1 VSIASLRSLIETIKG
16 RGQSLA
22 AASGEDGASARD
34 LVYLAKA
41 VESMVGAD
49 ALLGLIDDAGRPAE
63 IIIVASPGTAT
74 LTLGDDQVGRDVI
87 VLRSDLGTYTTP
99 FVSVLTPARGWA
111 VVIDNELSVP
121 ARVKVP
127 SQTNYA
133 EIAAGKR
140 GWLFCD
146 GGVVDFVID
155 LQGLAAAATTPLTTR
170 GDLYSRGVAGNTRLP
185 LGQPRQLLS
194 VTDDGLDPLWRW
206 SDGRPSCRVK
216 YLMNDYL
223 ARDDNDA
230 VVGTGP
236 TALAGLITDAVNF
249 PNHVGQGIYDADF
262 ASGMSSAYRGYAGI
276 FTEGTVFIA
285 GNANAG
291 RNGDPTGNPW
301 PTMLPGLYRTTTE
314 GHLVTDPS
322 PGKVKQVLC
331 TYGWTG
337 LVLDDGSVYCSGFG
351 THGQQGDGTTSS
363 KPFFQKIAFP
373 AGAGNV
379 RYLAC
384 SHTPG
389 GPGDAEAIYA
399 LMDNGDVYSW
409 GYNGYGQ
416 LGLGDTNNRS
426 FPTKI
431 SIFNR
436 NVRAVMAGGGSYG
449 HVAFITTDNKL
460 YLCGYN
466 AAGQIGDGTTSNK
479 TIPVLVDVGGPVVKV
494 AMGGSFSG
502 YGWTLVLRADG
513 KLYAM
518 GTNGY
523 GQLGDNS
530 TTNRVSPVLVTML
543 GLTDASKVI
552 DIWAVCGIFGASFA
566 LTKDGTLWSWGANTN
581 GKLGLGDTANR
592 AVPTQVPGIT
602 HVSQVIS
609 PTTGINVTY
618 IYDNIVL
625 LRHASAADRIARVNG
640 YVMTVGYGTSFI
652 GGPNIPNPQMA
663 FRMVGLPNRYHGKLR
678 RIAVSGFH
686 QGNDGEPQCM
696 ALAMDGTV
704 FAWGPSNTF
713 SLGLP
718 ENQTANAPLRVRF

>member
-1 VSIASLRSLIETIKG
+1 MSIASLRSLIETIKG
-16 RGQSLA
+16 RGLTLA

-34 LVYLAKA
+34 LVYLAKS
-41 VESMVGAD
+41 VEAMVGAD
-49 ALLGLIDDAGRPAE
+49 ALLGLIDESARPAE
-63 IIIVASPGTAT
+63 IVIVTSPGTAT
-74 LTLGDDQVGRDVI
+74 VTLAEDQVARDI
-87 VLRSDLGTYTTP
+87 LVLRPDQGSYTVP
-99 FVSVLTPARGWA
+99 FVNVVTPARGWA
-111 VVIDNELSVP
+111 AVIDNELSVP
-121 ARVKVP
+121 VRIKTP
-127 SQTNYA
+127 SQTTYA
-133 EIAAGKR
+133 EIAPTKR

-146 GGVVDFVID
+146 GGIVDFVID
-155 LQGLAAAATTPLTTR
+155 LQGLAAAATSPLTTR
-170 GDLYSRGVAGNTRLP
+170 GDLFVRGASGNVRVP
-185 LGQPRQLLS
+185 VGQPRQILS

-206 SDGRPSCRVK
+206 SDGRPSSRVK
-216 YLMNDYL
+216 YLMNDYI
-223 ARDDNDA
+223 ARDDSDA
-230 VVGTGP
+230 VVGSGP
-236 TALAGLITDAVNF
+236 TALAGLITDAINF

-262 ASGMSSAYRGYAGI
+262 AAGMTSAYRGYAGI

-285 GNANAG
+285 GNANSG

-301 PTMLPGLYRTTTE
+301 PTVLPGLYRTNTE
-314 GHLVTDPS
+314 GHLVTETT
-322 PGKVKQVLC
+322 PGKIKQVLC

-337 LVLDDGSVYCSGFG
+337 LVTDDGSVYCSGYG
-351 THGQQGDGTTSS
+351 AHGQQGDGTTSS
-363 KPFFQKIAFP
+363 KAFFQKIAFP

-399 LMDNGDVYSW
+399 LMDNGDVYAW

-416 LGLGDTNNRS
+416 LGLGDTNNRAV
-426 FPTKI
+426 PTKI
-431 SIFNR
+431 GMFNR
-436 NVRAVMAGGGSYG
+436 NVRAVIAGGGSYG

-466 AAGQIGDGTTSNK
+466 GSGQIGDGTTSNK

-513 KLYAM
+513 KLYGM
-518 GTNGY
+518 GYNGY

-530 TTNRVSPVLVTML
+530 STNRATPILVTML
-543 GLTDASKVI
+543 GLTDATKVI
-552 DIWAVCGIFGASFA
+552 DIWAVCGMFGSSFA
-566 LTKDGTLWSWGANTN
+566 MTKDGSFWSWGANTN

-592 AVPTQVPGIT
+592 VAPTLVPNVT

-609 PTTGINVTY
+609 PTTGINATY

-625 LRHASAADRIARVNG
+625 LRHATAADRIARNNG

-652 GGPNIPNPQMA
+652 AGPNIPNPQMS
-663 FRMVGLPNRYHGKLR
+663 FRMVGFPNRYHGKIR

-686 QGNDGEPQCM
+686 QGNDGEPQAM

-704 FAWGPSNTF
+704 FSWGPSNTF

-718 ENQTANAPLRVRF
+718 ENQSSNAPLRVRF